1 MVNAAHASD
10 SEESS
15 AREIPIVNP
24 GENNFRQ
31 VIEEFYGRAS

>member
-10 SEESS
+10 STENA
-15 AREIPIVNP
+15 AREMGIVKV

-31 VIEEFYGRAS
+31 VIENFYGGL

>member
-10 SEESS
+10 SPEN
-15 AREIPIVNP
+15 ARREMNIVNV

-31 VIEEFYGRAS
+31 IIEEVYGKS